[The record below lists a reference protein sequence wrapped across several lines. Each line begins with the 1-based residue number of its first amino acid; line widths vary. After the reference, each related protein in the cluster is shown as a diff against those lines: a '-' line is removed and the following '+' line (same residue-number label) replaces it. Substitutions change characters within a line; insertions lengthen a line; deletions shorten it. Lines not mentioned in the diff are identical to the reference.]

1 MPNVDMLIGN
11 PGCLVYDAIVGRA
24 GAIGPMVVCF
34 TGNRVFGRLS
44 DVRLGET
51 ASGRLFLGD
60 PGKSKSPECRAQA
73 IFVFR
78 ARGRCPSALLL
89 EYQLFTLA
97 SNYTDDS
104 TDNRGSSDSILTPQK
119 SNQEHNY
126 HSVSPRKKKCRLAL
140 AVSHGTVV
148 AGLAGC

>member
-1 MPNVDMLIGN
+1 MLIGN

-51 ASGRLFLGD
+51 ANGRLFLGD

-73 IFVFR
+73 ILVFR
-78 ARGRCPSALLL
+78 ARGRCPRWTCFFRGAWEVRMMLVLL
-89 EYQLFTLA
+89 
-97 SNYTDDS
+97 STDDES
-104 TDNRGSSDSILTPQK
+104 LLIWILGET
-119 SNQEHNY
+119 
-126 HSVSPRKKKCRLAL
+126 
-140 AVSHGTVV
+140 
-148 AGLAGC
+148 